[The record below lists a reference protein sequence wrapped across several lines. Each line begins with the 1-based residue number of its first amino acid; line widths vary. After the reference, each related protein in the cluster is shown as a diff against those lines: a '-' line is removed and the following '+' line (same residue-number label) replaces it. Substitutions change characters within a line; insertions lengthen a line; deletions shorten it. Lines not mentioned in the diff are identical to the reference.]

1 MISVTQRVLL
11 SWSVPP
17 AASFALALTALVYL
31 RGWLLMRRAGVPFI
45 PAWRAACFIGGL
57 LTIWIALA
65 SPLDTFATFLI
76 TAHMAQH
83 MLLMMIAPPLI
94 LLGAPLIPL
103 VRGLPIFA
111 AREFA
116 GPFLNW
122 QIAMRLGKA
131 LTKLWVAVILM
142 GLVMFAW
149 HTPRLYELAL
159 ASAPWHEFEHAC
171 FFLVSLIFWWPVVQ
185 PWPSRAQSP
194 RWAVVPYLLIADL
207 QNTILSA
214 ILVFSDRVLYPSYS
228 QMPRLSGL
236 SALHDQ
242 AASGAIMWVVGSA
255 AFVFPAIVIAVRCLS
270 PSNAVGRHDPARN
283 LGPFTRSGLE
293 RRTLQPEGKH
303 VHRLS
308 ERTVQAITFVCL
320 FAAAGISIVALAARP
335 SDDDQTLMAKQTSAL
350 LSLFVFGPR
359 DLQPGA
365 KEFAFLVQDSYSQQT
380 LPGASIDIRIE
391 GRDGSPSVRTVS
403 NASENKLLQT
413 ADVELGAGNSV
424 LTINVQNGDS
434 SAEFSLP
441 VEAKIPEAGF
451 TVPWAYVVL
460 LSISLVLALA
470 YISRHRRAAPV
481 HHIAEKELSRPSKST
496 QHPPL
501 TSDRVGEN

>member
-57 LTIWIALA
+57 LTIWLALA
-65 SPLDTFATFLI
+65 SPLDTFASFLI
-76 TAHMAQH
+76 AAHMSQH

-131 LTKLWVAVILM
+131 LTKLWVAVMLM
-142 GLVMFAW
+142 GMVMFAW

-159 ASAPWHEFEHAC
+159 SSSGWHEFEHVC
-171 FFLVSLIFWWPVVQ
+171 FFLASLIFWWPVVQ
-185 PWPSRAQSP
+185 PWPSHAQSP

-214 ILVFSDRVLYPSYS
+214 ILVFSDRLLYPSYS
-228 QMPRLSGL
+228 QMPRLFGL

-255 AFVFPAIVIAVRCLS
+255 AFLVPAVVIAVQCLS
-270 PSNAVGRHDPARN
+270 GRSRTVQNAITHPDPV
-283 LGPFTRSGLE
+283 TRSGMANIGFP
-293 RRTLQPEGKH
+293 RRMPLVQRFGE
-303 VHRLS
+303 HR
-308 ERTVQAITFVCL
+308 VQAITFVCL
-320 FAAAGISIVALAARP
+320 FALTGLTLATLASRA
-335 SDDDQTLMAKQTSAL
+335 SDDDQALIAKRTTGPL
-350 LSLFVFGPR
+350 RLFVYAAR
-359 DLQPGA
+359 ELQPGING
-365 KEFAFLVQDSYSQQT
+365 FAALVQDLHSQDI
-380 LPGASIDIRIE
+380 LPKASIDIRVE
-391 GRDGSPSVRTVS
+391 HAATPHNAGSVRAGT
-403 NASENKLLQT
+403 NESENKLLQS
-413 ADVELGAGNSV
+413 AEIDLPAGHSV
-424 LTINVQNGDS
+424 LAIDVRNDES

-441 VEAKIPEAGF
+441 VDVLAPE
-451 TVPWAYVVL
+451 TRLSVPWAYAVACLVAIVL
-460 LSISLVLALA
+460 IAA
-470 YISRHRRAAPV
+470 YFSRHRTAVVRP
-481 HHIAEKELSRPSKST
+481 ISAEKLPFTNKAM
-496 QHPPL
+496 
-501 TSDRVGEN
+501 